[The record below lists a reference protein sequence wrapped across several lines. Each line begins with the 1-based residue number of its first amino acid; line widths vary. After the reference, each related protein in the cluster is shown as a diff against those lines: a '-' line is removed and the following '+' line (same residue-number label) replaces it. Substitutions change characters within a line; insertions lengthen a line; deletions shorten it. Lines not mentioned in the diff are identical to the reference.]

1 MATFDDRGENGSIIC
16 SQLSLSAREESFE
29 ESTVAGAIMDRM
41 IHTAI
46 PVEGKGASMHK
57 QPRQSNRAKAT
68 APKQPRQSNRA
79 KATEPKKGGERTN
92 RSWSSG
98 TKSTT
103 VANSETGSSLLAGL
117 VDTTRRH
124 RRGGAAMIA

>member
-1 MATFDDRGENGSIIC
+1 MGGVSPTLPIEPLGSTEILATFDDRGENGSIIC

-68 APKQPRQSNRA
+68 APKQRSQRKEASGPTDPGPAVPNPRR
-79 KATEPKKGGERTN
+79 
-92 RSWSSG
+92 
-98 TKSTT
+98 
-103 VANSETGSSLLAGL
+103 
-117 VDTTRRH
+117 
-124 RRGGAAMIA
+124 